1 MNDVHEGMAAMFTTI
16 RTLILGAQARAE
28 GQVRG
33 AFAIEL
39 IDEKIRQSQDALRVA
54 KGGLV
59 GLMQREQ
66 AELRHIEGLL
76 IRVTDLTA
84 RAESALAAGNEALA
98 LEAAEAIAVM
108 ENELTLRRTTAAR
121 LEARILRLRQ
131 SVETTHRRII
141 DLKQGAISARAVRQE
156 HVIQRRIN
164 TTLAGQSPM
173 AEAEELIAG
182 VMGEDDPFAQS
193 EILTR
198 IDRGLDRADV
208 ADRLAD
214 AGHGPATKIT
224 AATVL
229 ARLRNSN

>member
-1 MNDVHEGMAAMFTTI
+1 MFTTI

-28 GQVRG
+28 GQVRSTY
-33 AFAIEL
+33 AIEL
-39 IDEKIRQSQDALRVA
+39 IDEKIRQSQEALRIA

-59 GLMQREQ
+59 SLMQREQ

-76 IRVTDLTA
+76 IRMNDLTT

-98 LEAAEAIAVM
+98 HEAAEAIAVM
-108 ENELTLRRTTAAR
+108 ENELILRRETAAR
-121 LEARILRLRQ
+121 LETRILRLRQ

-156 HVIQRRIN
+156 HGIQRRIN

-182 VMGEDDPFAQS
+182 VMGEDDPFEQS
-193 EILTR
+193 EILVR
-198 IDRGLDRADV
+198 IDRGLDRDDV
-208 ADRLAD
+208 ADRLAA
-214 AGHGPATKIT
+214 AGHGAATKIT
-224 AATVL
+224 AAAVL
-229 ARLRNSN
+229 ARLRPAV